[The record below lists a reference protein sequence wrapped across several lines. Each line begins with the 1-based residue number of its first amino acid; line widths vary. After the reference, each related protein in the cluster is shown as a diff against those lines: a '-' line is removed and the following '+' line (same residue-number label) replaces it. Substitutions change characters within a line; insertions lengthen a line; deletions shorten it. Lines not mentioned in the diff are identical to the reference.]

1 MELLVTEKTGAAI
14 QQAVDTVF
22 AAGGGKVT
30 LENGVYPSGTLYLK
44 SNVELHVPAGSVI
57 QGYADHEKYDDFY
70 HPDYPTAPENS
81 RKALI
86 IACEAE
92 NIALTGNGEINGQGP
107 LFYDRNVP
115 EGHFY
120 NRPAT
125 PRPRLISFFGC
136 KNVTVNGI
144 NLIDSPGW
152 TMWMVNCK
160 NVYVSKIRIEG
171 DQRMMNNDGFDMD
184 CCSNVTVS
192 DSFFKTGDDCL
203 VLRAIRR
210 NKTDKFV
217 CEYVT
222 VSNCILNSPCQ
233 GVRLGCPSDDTIRHC
248 RFSNITFHGRGT
260 AILSQHP
267 ERYLRK
273 DCTGYADISDISF
286 NNFDIETNNGFAIYL
301 KCIEGIDIRGVSKLT
316 FNNFRIKSRFPILIE
331 GHANSVISDIIL
343 NNITGSV
350 DGETPFITRYVR
362 NLKMNNVDLT
372 GAVGE
377 AKPPVK
383 PTGTSWE
390 TQF

>member
-1 MELLVTEKTGAAI
+1 MELFVTEKNGAAI
-14 QQAVDTVF
+14 QHAIDKIF

-44 SNVELHVPAGSVI
+44 SNVELHIPAGAVI
-57 QGYADHEKYDDFY
+57 LGSANHEDYDDFT
-70 HPDYPTAPENS
+70 HPDYPTTPENS

-92 NIALTGNGEINGQGP
+92 NIAVTGNGEINGQGP

-115 EGHFY
+115 AGHFY

-144 NLIDSPGW
+144 NLIDSAGW

-171 DQRMMNNDGFDMD
+171 DQHMMNNDGFDID

-203 VLRAIRR
+203 ILRAIRR

-233 GVRLGCPSDDTIRHC
+233 GIRLGCPSDDTIQHC
-248 RFSNITFHGRGT
+248 RFSNITFHGKGT

-267 ERYLRK
+267 ERYLRR

-286 NNFDIETNNGFAIYL
+286 NNFDIESTNGFAVYL
-301 KCIEGIDIRGVSKLT
+301 KCIEGINIKGINRLT
-316 FNNFRIKSRFPILIE
+316 FNNFRVKSRFPFLIE
-331 GHANSVISDIIL
+331 GHAGSIIGDIIL
-343 NNITGSV
+343 NNISGTV
-350 DGETPFITRYVR
+350 NNETPLITKYVR
-362 NLKMNNVDLT
+362 NIKMNNVDLT
-372 GAVGE
+372 GISGE
-377 AKPPVK
+377 IKPCVT

>member
-1 MELLVTEKTGAAI
+1 MDILVTEKTGAAI
-14 QQAVDTVF
+14 QCAIDKAF

-30 LENGVYPSGTLYLK
+30 LENGIYPSGTLYLK
-44 SNVELHVPAGSVI
+44 SNIELHVPAGAVI
-57 QGYADHEKYDDFY
+57 QGHADHTKYDDFI
-70 HPDYPTAPENS
+70 HPDYPTTPENC

-92 NIALTGNGEINGQGP
+92 NIALTGNGELNGQGP
-107 LFYDRNVP
+107 LFYDTNVP
-115 EGHFY
+115 EGKFY
-120 NRPAT
+120 NRPST

-136 KNVTVNGI
+136 RNVTVNGI
-144 NLIDSPGW
+144 NLIDSAGW
-152 TMWMVNCK
+152 SMWMVNCK

-217 CEYVT
+217 CEHVT

-233 GVRLGCPSDDTIRHC
+233 GIRIGCPSDDTIRHC
-248 RFSNITFHGRGT
+248 RFSNITFSGRGT

-267 ERYLRK
+267 ERYLRQN
-273 DCTGYADISDISF
+273 CTGYADISDISF
-286 NNFDIETNNGFAIYL
+286 NNFDIETVNGYAIYL
-301 KCIEGIDIRGVSKLT
+301 KCAEGIDIRGISRLT
-316 FNNFRIKSRFPILIE
+316 FNNLRVKSRFGILIE
-331 GHANSVISDIIL
+331 GHANSIFSDIIL
-343 NNITGSV
+343 NNVTGIV
-350 DGETPFITRYVR
+350 DNDTPLNTKYVR
-362 NLKMNNVDLT
+362 NIKINNVDLT
-372 GAVGE
+372 AVTGE
-377 AKPPVK
+377 AKPHVK